1 MYASNDC
8 LPSGQQ
14 QVQPVPDPAATNSAA
29 LTLRAVR
36 HIFAAAAKA
45 GFVDLAKA
53 LLQEYDVE
61 QLADLDPS
69 LYDQFVDHM
78 ERRCGLCLRD

>member
-1 MYASNDC
+1 MNTIDNTPVA
-8 LPSGQQ
+8 GAQ
-14 QVQPVPDPAATNSAA
+14 QVPPPSQAGGANGT
-29 LTLRAVR
+29 LTLREVR

-53 LLQEYDVE
+53 LLREYDVE

-69 LYDQFVDHM
+69 LYDQFVDLL